1 MRELTKHVSTAD
13 LESINNIS
21 IRDFFAG
28 FAISGCI
35 AHSEAVSSVAERAYI
50 VADMML
56 AEREKNSG
64 EEQGKKQ

>member
-1 MRELTKHVSTAD
+1 MRELTKHVSTTD

-28 FAISGCI
+28 CAISGCM
-35 AHSEAVSSVAERAYI
+35 ARSEAVSSVAERAYI